1 MGKLGLMPIF
11 WLTNQMPGGEGGMT
25 AWELVAHSGPM
36 VKFVLF
42 ILAALS
48 VLCWATVAFKYV
60 QLRRAR
66 GESKLFLKSFWAGE
80 SLDKVAVSTR
90 RFQATPLAEVFRAG
104 LAELEQVR
112 KGRKRDDETIA
123 DLSRAEM
130 GIENVERAL
139 RQAATTEINRLT
151 RFLSFLATTGST
163 APFIG
168 LFGTVWG
175 IMNSF
180 QAIGQIKGAGFE
192 VVGRGISEA
201 LIATA
206 AGLAAAIP
214 AVVAYNYFLSGIR
227 AIQSDLDNFQSEF
240 INIIERHY
248 LSKRLSGKRPEGG

>member
-1 MGKLGLMPIF
+1 MNSLGL
-11 WLTNQMPGGEGGMT
+11 LALVGQSAAGGLT
-25 AWELVAHSGPM
+25 AWQLVLQAGLM

-42 ILAALS
+42 VLAALS
-48 VLCWATVAFKYV
+48 VLCWATIAFKYA
-60 QLRRAR
+60 QLRKARAE
-66 GESKLFLKSFWAGE
+66 GKLFLKAFWAGE
-80 SLDKVAVSTR
+80 SLDKVAASTR
-90 RFQATPLAEVFRAG
+90 RLSATPLAEVFRAG

-112 KGRKRDDETIA
+112 KGRKRDEETIA
-123 DLSRAEM
+123 DLSRADM

-139 RQAATTEINRLT
+139 HQAATTELNRLT

-180 QAIGQIKGAGFE
+180 QRIGAMKGAGFE
-192 VVGRGISEA
+192 VVGAGISEA

-214 AVVAYNYFLSGIR
+214 AVVAYNYFLSGIK
-227 AIQSDLDNFQSEF
+227 AIQSEMDNFQAEF

-248 LSKRLSGKRPEGG
+248 LSKRLGRKPDSN